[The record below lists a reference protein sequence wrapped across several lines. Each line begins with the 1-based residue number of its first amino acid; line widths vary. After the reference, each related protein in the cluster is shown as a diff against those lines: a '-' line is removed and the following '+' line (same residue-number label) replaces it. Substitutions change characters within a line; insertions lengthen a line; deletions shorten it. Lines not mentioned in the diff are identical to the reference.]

1 MPKDDKPQ
9 ATNPEPEQDIDL
21 SALLKESSD
30 PKTLEVRE
38 QDAGNDK

>member
-9 ATNPEPEQDIDL
+9 ATKPEPEQDIDL
-21 SALLKESSD
+21 SAPLKKGVD